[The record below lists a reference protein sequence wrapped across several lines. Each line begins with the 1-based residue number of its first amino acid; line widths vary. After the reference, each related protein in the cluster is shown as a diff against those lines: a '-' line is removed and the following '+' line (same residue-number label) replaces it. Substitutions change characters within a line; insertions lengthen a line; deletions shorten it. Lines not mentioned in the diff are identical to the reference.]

1 MKTAILSSV
10 RGRALGWC
18 TRLIACV
25 LVAVTASCVT
35 SRNYMVCSEIRED
48 CRFAG
53 FDTAYVSARSLKD
66 KWVPDSLRSAGLT
79 GLSDTLVICI
89 YDRPRFFPPK
99 HTRICVK
106 SASEGPAFR
115 IP

>member
-1 MKTAILSSV
+1 MLAVSCAPAKNCMICTEV
-10 RGRALGWC
+10 RDDGC
-18 TRLIACV
+18 
-25 LVAVTASCVT
+25 
-35 SRNYMVCSEIRED
+35 
-48 CRFAG
+48 FAG

-89 YDRPRFFPPK
+89 YDRPRFFPPR

-106 SASEGPAFR
+106 SDSEGPAFR